1 MSCIAAARMGGWEYL
16 GVIGSEKSKPPLES
30 RICLLRPLFLAMRSM
45 SSELHRSPLDL
56 PLLQLP
62 CPTPLF
68 LNLLINSGNWIS
80 CFWVALFLGIDFF
93 FFWDFLI
100 FLLIFDFGV

>member
-1 MSCIAAARMGGWEYL
+1 MSCIVAARMGGWGYL

-30 RICLLRPLFLAMRSM
+30 RICLLRPLFSATRSM

-56 PLLQLP
+56 PLLQSP

-80 CFWVALFLGIDFF
+80 GFWVALLLGIDFF
-93 FFWDFLI
+93 FLGF
-100 FLLIFDFGV
+100 FDFFVNF